1 MLSTANSLLPGHCIN
16 GRPGVSITPYNW
28 RQGPSCLESGAWIRI
43 LSVHSMQ
50 VRNIFEWVLR
60 FDATLDKRGEFVY
73 RLINSVL
80 CTSIDTY
87 VSVSV
92 QVPDLYDLCTY

>member
-1 MLSTANSLLPGHCIN
+1 
-16 GRPGVSITPYNW
+16 
-28 RQGPSCLESGAWIRI
+28 
-43 LSVHSMQ
+43 MQ